1 MKTRLSAILL
11 YLVATSVGVFFYS
24 PSQAHAILSDLPNGG
39 VTVKH
44 ADCHEDAYG
53 SETDYGAS
61 ANTDAARGAAL
72 TAALAAA
79 QNCDAIFLSTGT
91 FDLGANGV
99 DLSMSNHGSL
109 NIHGSGKFLTV
120 ITTTAANLTTPTG
133 WRTAMLLGTT
143 SQVTDLS
150 IINTT
155 APLFNFV
162 IYWNTEPS
170 TIFLKNVYA
179 QGETDA
185 LYGYVA
191 SHETYSTLVNVTAIS
206 KWDTFV
212 MDLKP
217 CSTINIYDSTFTST
231 GNVTDPSTLT
241 TLNNVVSQ
249 AMYFANVDPGG
260 TTPVI
265 NVYNSTSTV
274 QNAPFG
280 NNGITDVGVTFNLYH
295 SSITT
300 SGTSTNYDVAVS
312 AGGHANLSAD
322 SSYTQSKLSGSGIAT
337 GTANVSGTAPTTAP
351 LPPGPC
357 DATRPVVTGLS
368 AHSGEYTGG
377 NHITVIGRN
386 FTNASTAT
394 VGNNAATVNSVSG
407 DGTSMDITVPAM
419 TSYDQLTIASDVKV
433 TQGSLVSVTS
443 SADHYTYVRHIYWYK
458 TGANSDWITLS
469 GNWWDDAGHTSQAAS
484 LPNGTSTV
492 VTLGTVAPRVD
503 LDAWT
508 TPLALD
514 ASTTGIFFSSIGGSE
529 NNVAVTGN
537 ATFEGNAGNSNTIHG
552 DATFVDDGPEN
563 LFATITGTAYRLYSS
578 PATTTRNYTHDND
591 GTTWTVVAD
600 GVQVNVSGATY
611 DSGTSF
617 ESRNRGCFV
626 GGPSP
631 SCSSTVP
638 TLSINDASPVGQSTA
653 TVNAAIVSTNGA
665 NLTARGFEFG
675 FDTSYGTIVSDTGN
689 YTAGAYSANVS
700 GLACGRTYHY
710 RAFGTNYAGT
720 ASSTDRSFAT
730 PPCSGGGSGG
740 GSSYTI
746 QINAALATSTASTTT
761 QLPVRLGNCPKGLIC
776 TPIAAPIATLLPAT
790 LSFSRDLSS
799 GSSGSEVRSLQQY
812 LNLKRYIVA
821 QTGPGSPGNETA
833 FFGQLTKSALIRFQ
847 KDHGIPSTGYFGPI
861 TRKYVDAHR

>member
-1 MKTRLSAILL
+1 MKTRFSSILF
-11 YLVATSVGVFFYS
+11 YLVATAVGAFFCS
-24 PSQAHAILSDLPNGG
+24 PALAHAALSDLPNGG

-61 ANTDAARGAAL
+61 ANTNAARGAVL

-99 DLSMSNHGSL
+99 HLSMSGHGSL

-162 IYWNTEPS
+162 IYWNIEPS
-170 TIFLKNVYA
+170 TVFLKNVYA

-191 SHETYSTLVNVTAIS
+191 SHETYSTLVNVTAVS

-217 CSTINIYDSTFTST
+217 CSTIDIYDSTFTST
-231 GNVTDPSTLT
+231 GNVTDPATLT

-260 TTPVI
+260 TTPII

-274 QNAPFG
+274 SNAPFG
-280 NNGITDVGVTFNLYH
+280 NNGITDVGAMLNLYH

-312 AGGHANLSAD
+312 ASGHANLSAD
-322 SSYTQSKLSGSGIAT
+322 STYTQSKLSGSGIAT

-351 LPPGPC
+351 LPHGPC

-368 AHSGEYTGG
+368 SHSGDAAGG
-377 NHITVIGRN
+377 NHITVTGRN
-386 FTNASTAT
+386 FTDASTAT
-394 VGNNAATVNSVSG
+394 VGGNAATVNSVSG

-419 TSYDQLTIASDVKV
+419 TSDSQLTIASDVKV
-433 TQGSLVSVTS
+433 TRGSLTSAAS
-443 SADHYTYVRHIYWYK
+443 SADHYTYNRYIYWYK

-469 GNWWDDAGHTSQAAS
+469 GNWWNDAGHTSQAGW
-484 LPNGTSTV
+484 LPSATNTV
-492 VTLGTVAPRVD
+492 VTLGTVAPHVD

-537 ATFEGNAGNSNTIHG
+537 ATFEGSSGNSNTIHG
-552 DATFVDDGPEN
+552 DATFVGDSPEN

-578 PATTTRNYTHDND
+578 PATTTRNFTHDSD

-611 DSGTSF
+611 DNGTSF

-638 TLSINDASPVGQSTA
+638 TLSISDASPIAQTTA

-675 FDTSYGTIVSDTGN
+675 PDTSYGTTVSDSGN
-689 YTAGAYSANVS
+689 YTAGAYSANIT

-720 ASSTDRSFAT
+720 ASSTERSFT
-730 PPCSGGGSGG
+730 TTPCSSGGSGG
-740 GSSYTI
+740 GSSYAI
-746 QINAALATSTASTTT
+746 QINAALATSTASTTSQFPV
-761 QLPVRLGNCPKGLIC
+761 QLKSCPKGLIC
-776 TPIAAPIATLLPAT
+776 TPIVAPIANFLPTTLA
-790 LSFSRDLSS
+790 FSRDLGAGGS
-799 GSSGSEVRSLQQY
+799 GAEVRSLQQY
-812 LNLKRYIVA
+812 LNLKGYIVA

-847 KDHGIPSTGYFGPI
+847 KDHSIPSTGYFGPI
-861 TRKYVDAHR
+861 TRRYVNTNH